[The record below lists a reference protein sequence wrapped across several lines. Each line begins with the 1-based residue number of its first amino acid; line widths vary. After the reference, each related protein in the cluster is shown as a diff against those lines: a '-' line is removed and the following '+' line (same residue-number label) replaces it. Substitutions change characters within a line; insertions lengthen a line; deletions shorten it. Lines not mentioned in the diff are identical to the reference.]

1 MRTISFISFTL
12 LIFAL
17 LSCNKDNRVA
27 EPDNTIPVED
37 LIPRKDIELTR
48 AQAEYV
54 KTGGNEF
61 ALNLFKEVAGE
72 ENMVISPLSVMFAL
86 GMADNGASGNT
97 KAEIEKVLGYGE
109 ESVEGLNSFCKTM
122 LESAQEIDPS
132 TKIEFANAAVVN
144 SLQGK
149 LKEEYKNLIETNYS
163 AEICNMEFGKDPVK
177 DFINSWC
184 EQKTH
189 GMIPELLPEEPSPYN
204 LVHLLNAVYFKGIW
218 SSQFKKEDSR
228 KEDFKDIEGKKH
240 KVNMMHQEDVFDCM
254 VMPEVCQA
262 VRLPFG
268 NQAFRMVF
276 ILPYDEKADGFNDL
290 KEVLDMGLWNSI
302 SKQFS
307 GGRVDVKIP
316 SFETTFG
323 STLKEGLQHLGV
335 SEAFDPLNAQF
346 GLMAENNA
354 LCIDDVFH
362 KARIS
367 VDEQG
372 SEAAA
377 VTDIIIGAYIGIGI
391 EQTVPVN
398 FHADRP
404 FIYVITEASTGAI
417 LFIGQYTGK

>member
-17 LSCNKDNRVA
+17 LSCNKENRGS

-61 ALNLFKEVAGE
+61 ALKLFKEVARD

-149 LKEEYKNLIETNYS
+149 LKAEYKSTIETYYS

-177 DFINSWC
+177 DFINRWC

-189 GMIPELLPEEPSPYN
+189 GMIPELLNTEPFP
-204 LVHLLNAVYFKGIW
+204 VDFAHLLNAVYFKGIW

-228 KEDFKDIEGKKH
+228 KESFTDIEGKKH
-240 KVNMMHQEDVFDCM
+240 KVNMMHQEDVFDYM

-276 ILPYDEKADGFNDL
+276 ILPFNEKADGLNDL
-290 KEVLDMGLWNSI
+290 KEALDIDLWNSI

-307 GGRVDVKIP
+307 GCRVDVKIP

-323 STLKEGLQHLGV
+323 SNLKEGLQHLGV
-335 SEAFDPLNAQF
+335 SEAFDPFNAQF
-346 GLMAENNA
+346 GLMAENNTRFVDN
-354 LCIDDVFH
+354 IFH

-377 VTDIIIGAYIGIGI
+377 VTDIIIGAYILCF
-391 EQTVPVN
+391 EQKVPVN